1 MSDTNEL
8 RGSATAC
15 GYHYLNLFQCCQ
27 WKWHLRYNRNIIPQK
42 VSRYLVFGQVM
53 HIVFEMFYGEHV
65 AAPRDRDALCELF
78 RFELSRRR
86 ELYAKDAEYVDDA
99 ERGPVMVAKWYD
111 TFGARDF
118 DTYDILAVE
127 QTMLFELPG
136 GYMMSVKPDVVVAER
151 SSGRVLS
158 LEHKTTSRSASEMAA
173 RVACEAQVD
182 AQIMG
187 INAWLRAQG
196 DTAECSGVVPDVLY
210 KRMSVCTAT
219 RDTTVIRSRKELA
232 DAALSFAGVFADIA
246 QKRVAYESGVV
257 PELLYSHNGAW
268 CGNFSCEYAAV
279 CHSRFEGAPPGYM
292 LDASGDL
299 SGTVNA

>member
-1 MSDTNEL
+1 
-8 RGSATAC
+8 
-15 GYHYLNLFQCCQ
+15 
-27 WKWHLRYNRNIIPQK
+27 
-42 VSRYLVFGQVM
+42 
-53 HIVFEMFYGEHV
+53 MFYGEHV

-173 RVACEAQVD
+173 SVACEAQVD